1 MKPQDYFGLSFDVWT
16 ATARAQSVMTMRLLG
31 LAGAWNLPDDETH
44 RMLTEKPKAFAEGFI
59 DAWFAALN
67 GGSAPVVMRKAAQ
80 PAMQRVATNA
90 RRLQQRGPF

>member
-1 MKPQDYFGLSFDVWT
+1 
-16 ATARAQSVMTMRLLG
+16 
-31 LAGAWNLPDDETH
+31 
-44 RMLTEKPKAFAEGFI
+44 MLTEKPKAFAEGFI

-90 RRLQQRGPF
+90 RRLQKRGPF